1 MAVNVKMGVDL
12 GQFTSGIR
20 QGQTILKGLNA
31 EMKAADAA
39 FKATGNAE
47 QQLASKT
54 KTLTSQLNV
63 QKSIADQ
70 AAKALKAMADS
81 GVKPTDQAYQK
92 MYATMMNAQAGMNEA
107 QAALNALDGSQQQAA
122 ASANDLS
129 DSVGKI
135 GKKLSLDQVIGGI
148 KSITD
153 AMENAG
159 RAAVHAG
166 EAIWDNIMQSAEW
179 GDDVATQAS
188 MFQMSVEEYQRVV
201 NVAKTAGE
209 TSPNELLKGWKTLKK
224 NLVSDSAEV
233 QKAFEQIGI
242 SRTEA
247 FELEGGTPRWMQG
260 MDLGT
265 AKNWED
271 IFWDIGDALMAMGD
285 SEQQEAIARTLLGRS
300 WQDLI
305 PMFELGKDRYN
316 ELKESTD
323 VNGDGTISNLSALA
337 DKVHEVEQRFETLKN
352 EVIGAIAPAFTEAAD
367 TISQLLHN
375 LNEYLKTDEG
385 QKMLQTMGETVR
397 GLFED
402 LGKVDPKELVN
413 NFTSV
418 FTSLTD
424 GMKWIV
430 QNKDTLVNALKAVV
444 AGWAGLKLTG
454 GALSILKIINGLQ
467 DLGIVGGGAAAAK
480 TAGSAIGGSLLNMT
494 ASGLT
499 NGAFVADWAL
509 NNTTGGQILTGK
521 KTVEEARKEFEQ
533 WQTDTVNR
541 VGSFFDDWAH
551 IGDPNWDFENHRQIT
566 RQAQEVLGG
575 GGSAMDLDPL
585 TRMKMHSEDAQKM
598 IEELGEPEITLK
610 PMVPDGASA
619 QISTDIGTVQVPV
632 ELVVTNPGAVR
643 PSVGGGGG
651 AGTVVAMQYANGL
664 PYVPY
669 DNYLALLHKGEKV
682 VPARATGNNFSS
694 NLYVDRM
701 IMNNGQ
707 DAQGLAGAVAAA
719 NRRIMRGYGS

>member
-122 ASANDLS
+122 SSANELS
-129 DSVGKI
+129 ESVGSI
-135 GKKLSLDQVIGGI
+135 GKKLSLDQVISGI

-153 AMENAG
+153 ALENAG
-159 RAAVHAG
+159 RAAVRVG

-179 GDDVATQAS
+179 GDDIATQAS
-188 MFQMSVEEYQRVV
+188 MFQMSVEEYQK
-201 NVAKTAGE
+201 VAAVARTQGE
-209 TSPNELLKGWKTLKK
+209 TSPNELLKSWKTLKK

-233 QKAFEQIGI
+233 QKAFEQLGI

-323 VNGDGTISNLSALA
+323 VNGEGTISNLSALA

-430 QNKDTLVNALKAVV
+430 QHKDTLVNALKAVV

-454 GALSILKIINGLQ
+454 GALNILKIINGLQ

-480 TAGSAIGGSLLNMT
+480 SAGSAIGGSLPNMT

-509 NNTTGGQILTGK
+509 NYTTGGQILTGK

-541 VGSFFDDWAH
+541 AGSFFDDWAH

-610 PMVPDGASA
+610 PMVPDGANA

-632 ELVVTNPGAVR
+632 ELVVTNR

-651 AGTVVAMQYANGL
+651 AGSVVAMQKANGL

-669 DNYLALLHKGEKV
+669 DNYLALLHKGEQV

-719 NRRIMRGYGS
+719 NRRVMRGRGS

>member
-1 MAVNVKMGVDL
+1 MAGGPNVKINADL
-12 GQFTSGIR
+12 NQFRAGILEGQNV
-20 QGQTILKGLNA
+20 LKGLKA

-70 AAKALKAMADS
+70 AAKALKKMEE
-81 GVKPTDQAYQK
+81 GGIKPTDAAYQK

-122 ASANDLS
+122 SSANELS

-135 GKKLSLDQVIGGI
+135 GKKLSLDQVISGI

-153 AMENAG
+153 ALENAG
-159 RAAVHAG
+159 RAAVRVG

-179 GDDVATQAS
+179 GDDIATQAS
-188 MFQMSVEEYQRVV
+188 MFQMSVEEYQK
-201 NVAKTAGE
+201 VAAVARTQGE
-209 TSPNELLKGWKTLKK
+209 TSPNELLKSWKKLKK

-233 QKAFEQIGI
+233 QKAFEQLGI

-265 AKNWED
+265 AKDWED

-285 SEQQEAIARTLLGRS
+285 SEQQEAIAQTLLGRS

-305 PMFELGKDRYN
+305 PMFELGRDRYN

-323 VNGDGTISNLSALA
+323 VNGEGTISNLSALA

-397 GLFED
+397 DLFED
-402 LGKVDPKELVN
+402 LGKVDPKDLVN

-454 GALSILKIINGLQ
+454 GALDILNLVNG
-467 DLGIVGGGAAAAK
+467 VK
-480 TAGSAIGGSLLNMT
+480 
-494 ASGLT
+494 GL
-499 NGAFVADWAL
+499 
-509 NNTTGGQILTGK
+509 K
-521 KTVEEARKEFEQ
+521 
-533 WQTDTVNR
+533 
-541 VGSFFDDWAH
+541 
-551 IGDPNWDFENHRQIT
+551 
-566 RQAQEVLGG
+566 G
-575 GGSAMDLDPL
+575 GGSGSAGSGGGSGENGTILTTGQPGQMPTLLTGILKGGIAAMATAMVARIADTEGNARRDQA
-585 TRMKMHSEDAQKM
+585 AQRV
-598 IEELGEPEITLK
+598 EELRPVLNQIQPDATSQKKAMGMLFGALVGNDNAVEVPVEPE
-610 PMVPDGASA
+610 VPDGASA

-643 PSVGGGGG
+643 PSVGGGSGVG
-651 AGTVVAMQYANGL
+651 SVKMMQHANGL

-669 DNYLALLHKGEKV
+669 DNYLALLHKGEQV
-682 VPARATGNNFSS
+682 VPARAAAGNFSS

-719 NRRIMRGYGS
+719 NRRVMRGRGS

>member
-1 MAVNVKMGVDL
+1 MAGGPNVKINADL
-12 GQFTSGIR
+12 NQFRAGILEGQNV
-20 QGQTILKGLNA
+20 LKGLKA

-70 AAKALKAMADS
+70 AAKALKKMEE
-81 GVKPTDQAYQK
+81 GGIKPTDAAYQK

-122 ASANDLS
+122 SSANELS

-135 GKKLSLDQVIGGI
+135 GKKLSLDQVISGI

-153 AMENAG
+153 ALENAG
-159 RAAVHAG
+159 RAAVRVG

-179 GDDVATQAS
+179 GDDIATQAS
-188 MFQMSVEEYQRVV
+188 MFQMSVEEYQK
-201 NVAKTAGE
+201 VAAVARTQGE
-209 TSPNELLKGWKTLKK
+209 TSPNELLKSWKKLKK

-233 QKAFEQIGI
+233 QKAFEQLGI

-265 AKNWED
+265 AKDWED

-285 SEQQEAIARTLLGRS
+285 SEQQEAIAQTLLGRS

-305 PMFELGKDRYN
+305 PMFELGRDRYN

-323 VNGDGTISNLSALA
+323 VNGEGTISNLSALA

-397 GLFED
+397 DLFGD
-402 LGKVDPKELVN
+402 LGKVDPKDLVN

-454 GALSILKIINGLQ
+454 GALDILNLVNG
-467 DLGIVGGGAAAAK
+467 VK
-480 TAGSAIGGSLLNMT
+480 
-494 ASGLT
+494 GL
-499 NGAFVADWAL
+499 
-509 NNTTGGQILTGK
+509 K
-521 KTVEEARKEFEQ
+521 
-533 WQTDTVNR
+533 
-541 VGSFFDDWAH
+541 
-551 IGDPNWDFENHRQIT
+551 
-566 RQAQEVLGG
+566 G
-575 GGSAMDLDPL
+575 GGSGSAGSGGGSGENGTILTTGQPGQMPTLLTGILKGGIAAMATAMVARIADTEGNARRDQA
-585 TRMKMHSEDAQKM
+585 AQRV
-598 IEELGEPEITLK
+598 EELRPVLNQIQPDATSQKKAMGMLFGALVGNDNAVEVPVEPE
-610 PMVPDGASA
+610 VPDGASA

-643 PSVGGGGG
+643 PSVGGGSGVG
-651 AGTVVAMQYANGL
+651 SVKMMQHANGL

-669 DNYLALLHKGEKV
+669 DNYLALLHKGEQV
-682 VPARATGNNFSS
+682 VPARAAAGNFSS

-719 NRRIMRGYGS
+719 NRRVMRGRGS